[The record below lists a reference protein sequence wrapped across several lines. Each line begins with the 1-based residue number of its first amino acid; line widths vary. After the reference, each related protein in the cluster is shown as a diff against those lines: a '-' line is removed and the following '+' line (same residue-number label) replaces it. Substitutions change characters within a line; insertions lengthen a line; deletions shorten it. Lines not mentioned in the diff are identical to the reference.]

1 MSNWIL
7 QSGKTIGRDHI
18 RNNTVCQDD
27 VKTFE
32 RNGVSV
38 IALSDGCGSA
48 PFAEHGSAVTV
59 DFLCSVLVEC
69 FDEIFD
75 KDELDIKKYI
85 HSKLIER
92 LTAYILKNK
101 ELVQSYKK
109 NNPEHFDRF
118 LNAWPGYDK
127 VESIYPLKLFDATV
141 QFVATKNGKTLIGR
155 LGDGFIG
162 EVSDSKLRILSSE
175 DKNGREGNET
185 VYPSTILL
193 GLTKTETAWKH
204 FEIIK
209 NKNDTAEMYFIV
221 SDGVGYAVIADTR
234 DFDDYQFGEP
244 IEKWVDNECIEEML
258 CETDFNAYLENKIK
272 PVKGATDD
280 LSIAVL
286 RKSKV
291 SFDTLVVREYDD
303 KENTKANNKEISIG
317 RLISIDSTPH
327 NIKID
332 SVEEIVLEEY
342 PTFENYENLL
352 DEKQVERIHKLC
364 GDDVE
369 KKDYIIKNLS
379 IIKDKLSNKKFILF
393 NEVLDFLK
401 PYVED
406 VDLVMLLEYGKKV
419 KLLKFDAKSEEISLF
434 GKK

>member
-27 VKTFE
+27 VKKLE
-32 RNGVSV
+32 QNGVSV

-48 PFAEHGSAVTV
+48 PFAEHGAAVTV

-69 FDEIFD
+69 FDEIFN

-85 HSKLIER
+85 HLQLIER

-118 LNAWPGYDK
+118 LNAWKGFDK
-127 VESIYPLKLFDATV
+127 IDNIYPITLFDATV
-141 QFVATKNGKTLIGR
+141 QFVATKNGRTLIGR

-162 EVSDSKLRILSSE
+162 EVSDNSLRILSSE
-175 DKNGREGNET
+175 DKNGRAENAT
-185 VYPSTILL
+185 IYPSTILL
-193 GLTKTETAWKH
+193 GLRKTDNAWDYL
-204 FEIIK
+204 EIIK
-209 NKNDTAEMYFIV
+209 KENDTTEMYFIV
-221 SDGVGYAVIADTR
+221 SDGVGYAVIDNNFEDAT
-234 DFDDYQFGEP
+234 G
-244 IEKWVDNECIEEML
+244 EKWFDVEAVEEIMQESDLNE
-258 CETDFNAYLENKIK
+258 YLENKIK
-272 PVKGATDD
+272 PIKGATDD

-286 RKSKV
+286 RKSSVK
-291 SFDTLVVREYDD
+291 FDKLVIREYDE
-303 KENTKANNKEISIG
+303 KENTIANNKMISIG
-317 RLISIDSTPH
+317 RMISTVSTSQ

-332 SVEEIVLEEY
+332 PVEKIVLEEY
-342 PTFENYENLL
+342 PTFENYKNLL
-352 DEKQVERIHKLC
+352 DEKQVEHIHKLC
-364 GDDVE
+364 GEKVE
-369 KKDYIIKNLS
+369 KIDYIIKNLS
-379 IIKDKLSNKKFILF
+379 IIKDKLNNKKFILF

-401 PYVED
+401 PYVEN
-406 VDLVMLLEYGKKV
+406 VDLVMLLEYGKKI

-434 GKK
+434 GKNNG